1 METFIIAAIIGVI
14 IGIFSGLLG
23 IGGGTLMVPIFR
35 LGFGMSAISS
45 TATSLFTI
53 IPTSLA
59 GLITHVKNKTC
70 IPKVG
75 VLCGLG
81 GACTSPLGVY
91 LASISPSWAIMFAAA
106 AIIGYSSYSMFR
118 KAIRMPKI
126 APQGESAV
134 TGKDL
139 EKEAEKAIVTAAK
152 YGYRLIDTASSYKNE
167 DSIGRGI
174 RASGIP
180 RENFFITTKVWNT
193 AQRVG
198 DIEGAFNRSL
208 DRLRLDYVDLY
219 LIHWPVP
226 GCYPETWRA
235 LEKIRESGR
244 AKSIGVSN
252 FEEPHLTALFEFSG
266 IIPAVNQIEC
276 HPLWNRK
283 PLIAFCRSH
292 GIAVQAYAPL
302 ARGLYLNREIMQ
314 QLAEKYVRTEAQI
327 GLRYLVQ
334 QGISVIPKSTQPDR
348 IFANADVFDFELS
361 EADMALIDTMDEQLR
376 SASIPDD
383 LL

>member
-1 METFIIAAIIGVI
+1 MRTALAAGSAQA
-14 IGIFSGLLG
+14 GFRGKIFLL
-23 IGGGTLMVPIFR
+23 
-35 LGFGMSAISS
+35 
-45 TATSLFTI
+45 
-53 IPTSLA
+53 
-59 GLITHVKNKTC
+59 
-70 IPKVG
+70 
-75 VLCGLG
+75 
-81 GACTSPLGVY
+81 
-91 LASISPSWAIMFAAA
+91 
-106 AIIGYSSYSMFR
+106 
-118 KAIRMPKI
+118 
-126 APQGESAV
+126 PQR
-134 TGKDL
+134 
-139 EKEAEKAIVTAAK
+139 
-152 YGYRLIDTASSYKNE
+152 Y
-167 DSIGRGI
+167 
-174 RASGIP
+174 GIP
-180 RENFFITTKVWNT
+180 RSGSVISKVPST
-193 AQRVG
+193 A
-198 DIEGAFNRSL
+198 AS
-208 DRLRLDYVDLY
+208 
-219 LIHWPVP
+219 PVP

>member
-1 METFIIAAIIGVI
+1 MALSIPTITLNDGRAMP
-14 IGIFSGLLG
+14 LLG
-23 IGGGTLMVPIFR
+23 LGTYK
-35 LGFGMSAISS
+35 S
-45 TATSLFTI
+45 T
-53 IPTSLA
+53 
-59 GLITHVKNKTC
+59 
-70 IPKVG
+70 
-75 VLCGLG
+75 
-81 GACTSPLGVY
+81 
-91 LASISPSWAIMFAAA
+91 
-106 AIIGYSSYSMFR
+106 
-118 KAIRMPKI
+118 
-126 APQGESAV
+126 
-134 TGKDL
+134 

-244 AKSIGVSN
+244 TKSIGVSN

-383 LL
+383 LLLFLFLFISRIPSSLLQVQIQSPIASASSKSCVTRSIVFSFPFLRI